1 MNGVE
6 SGAKW
11 MRGIKET
18 SLLLKSGRKTT
29 LFFFFKR
36 LKVAQLAPSKGVDL
50 LLSLTNLNLSALV
63 PLSPDL

>member
-1 MNGVE
+1 MDERDQGDLFVAEIWKKNY
-6 SGAKW
+6 S
-11 MRGIKET
+11 
-18 SLLLKSGRKTT
+18 
-29 LFFFFKR
+29 FFFFKR

>member
-1 MNGVE
+1 MDERDQGDLFVAEIWKKNY
-6 SGAKW
+6 SF
-11 MRGIKET
+11 
-18 SLLLKSGRKTT
+18 
-29 LFFFFKR
+29 FFFFKR